1 MNKKVLW
8 ISLASVAT
16 LGVGG
21 FFAWRYFKKKKESAS
36 NEATPQIEESEET
49 KAATGEQSQTP
60 PPHVEIEENV
70 VYISAKWCPAC
81 QQNETTAKKVYDK
94 YKDKVDFIMLDADD
108 EVTKSYGYQLKQK
121 AIPTLVFVNEG
132 DTLEALMGVKT
143 EEEYDAAFEKYFPS
157 LFEKKEK
164 PVVQKAIEP
173 KEETPKAELP
183 VVAQNGTE
191 EKVAE
196 ESTEDDA

>member
-21 FFAWRYFKKKKESAS
+21 FFAWRYFKKKKDGAS

-49 KAATGEQSQTP
+49 KAATGEQKQTP

-81 QQNETTAKKVYDK
+81 KQNETTAKKVYDK

-108 EVTKSYGYQLKQK
+108 EIAKSYGYQLNQA